1 MIETKPFEIYKFYFH
16 DELKG
21 LLNEGN
27 TNDTMIIPLLKE
39 EINLSTLE
47 LGRLKTEAGEKEK
60 ERGKLQQQLF
70 EAEATYETTENQRRT
85 NSKKSKT

>member
-1 MIETKPFEIYKFYFH
+1 MIETKLFEIYKYYFH

-21 LLNEGN
+21 LLSEGN

-47 LGRLKTEAGEKEK
+47 LGRLKT
-60 ERGKLQQQLF
+60 RQGK
-70 EAEATYETTENQRRT
+70 
-85 NSKKSKT
+85 KK